1 MWTMRTVQM
10 TMDEDLGATVDR
22 AAKNMKTTRSGVT
35 RQVLRKAL
43 EELTTKELV
52 ARYAEGYAKQPVQ
65 PGEFDVWE
73 NEQVWG
79 DE

>member
-1 MWTMRTVQM
+1 MRTVQM
-10 TMDEDLGATVDR
+10 TMDEDLVAQVDR
-22 AAKNMKTTRSGVT
+22 AAKKMNTTRSGFT
-35 RQVLRKAL
+35 RKVLRKAL

-52 ARYAEGYAKQPVQ
+52 AKYAEGYKNQPVQ
-65 PGEFDVWE
+65 PDEFDVWE

>member
-1 MWTMRTVQM
+1 MRTVQM
-10 TMDEDLGATVDR
+10 TMDENLVAQVDR
-22 AAKNMKTTRSGVT
+22 AAKKTNTTRSGFT

-52 ARYAEGYAKQPVQ
+52 AKYAEGYTKQPVQ
-65 PGEFDVWE
+65 PDEFDVWE

>member
-1 MWTMRTVQM
+1 MRTVQM
-10 TMDEDLGATVDR
+10 TMDEDLVAQVDR
-22 AAKNMKTTRSGVT
+22 AAKKMNTTRSGFT

-52 ARYAEGYAKQPVQ
+52 ARYAEGYRKLPAE

>member
-1 MWTMRTVQM
+1 MRTVQM
-10 TMDEDLGATVDR
+10 TMDEDLVARVDR
-22 AAKNMKTTRSGVT
+22 AAQKMNTTRSGFT

-52 ARYAEGYAKQPVQ
+52 AKYAEGYTKQPVQ
-65 PGEFDVWE
+65 PDEFDVWE
-73 NEQVWG
+73 SEQVWG